1 MYPALTYRDVRA
13 ALAWAEAAF
22 GLVPRIFGAGSED
35 VVHAGL
41 VHGDGMVLVERERP
55 DELHGSHTGRAWVYV
70 AVDDVDAHFRRAK
83 AAGADVLNEPQLASI
98 AIGRVVRTAATAPA
112 TSRAMFGPSERPTR
126 QPMTVVSADL
136 DRAVPENRRRPRAAT
151 HATDQLRSSNDGY

>member
-70 AVDDVDAHFRRAK
+70 AVDDVDAHLRRAK

-98 AIGRVVRTAATAPA
+98 ATLWFGRRGGWCEP
-112 TSRAMFGPSERPTR
+112 RL
-126 QPMTVVSADL
+126 Q
-136 DRAVPENRRRPRAAT
+136 RPRPQGQCL
-151 HATDQLRSSNDGY
+151 DLRNGQPVSR

>member
-83 AAGADVLNEPQLASI
+83 AAGADVLNEPH
-98 AIGRVVRTAATAPA
+98 
-112 TSRAMFGPSERPTR
+112 RARGGWCEPRL
-126 QPMTVVSADL
+126 Q
-136 DRAVPENRRRPRAAT
+136 RPRPRGQCL
-151 HATDQLRSSNDGY
+151 DLRNGQPVSR